1 LVEGAKREG
10 GLTVAETREQL
21 EQQAMVLLQKE
32 KTEEALD
39 VYLKI
44 LKLSKGDIRVR
55 QKLADL
61 YLALDK
67 KPEAIR
73 QLRDVAKGQIKD
85 GQHRVAVVV
94 LKKLHELNPT
104 DIETLGQLARSQKE
118 VGFGD
123 DAKVTYTLVI
133 DMLDTKPR
141 EALPYV
147 NDLIALSPGEIPPKV
162 KLAEVL
168 FSCGQT
174 DEAFGTWIK
183 LGREACRRGN
193 MLDQALFLE
202 RGLKIKDEDVECLEG
217 AAEAR
222 IALGAPKEALV
233 HIQKAYAINPNS
245 TRVLSMLAQCFE
257 VMEQQPKAK
266 KVLMQLATI
275 YEENNELVERLEVL
289 KRAAICD
296 PKDTAL
302 NSEVGAAVVI
312 AEMVQMRI
320 HEQDWSKAKEDDEGA
335 VVIRAAVL
343 ARYGFLDRAKTVL
356 EDCNGLR
363 QNTSV
368 RALLA
373 EVHAELG
380 EVDSAIA
387 EMKAIEMAEA
397 QADIQTRVLVLQE
410 KFNALKGDAD
420 PEEDFEMEISMDEE
434 ESEEEAA
441 PEEAVSAAPDAAESE
456 GEAEGEAEGD
466 RLAAAGDKDAAI
478 AAYQKALENDP
489 SNESVLMK
497 LGELF
502 ASTGGAEPV
511 NLPMDALQEMEPAAG
526 FSGFESFGD
535 KAPAQAVTSSL
546 ELDPA
551 YLVIRGQIMLGKI
564 DAAQSAAEARDDLL
578 GACALAE
585 ILANQGDVKQARR
598 VLQEKM
604 DDVDEDAPG
613 FAEGLWG
620 LARTA
625 AMLGKARTTA
635 RLLREMEALAPGHRA
650 ADVSVLRAGMG
661 AKK

>member
-1 LVEGAKREG
+1 
-10 GLTVAETREQL
+10 
-21 EQQAMVLLQKE
+21 MVLLQKE

-61 YLALDK
+61 YLALDR

-73 QLRDVAKGQIKD
+73 QLRDVATGQIKD
-85 GQHRVAVVV
+85 GQHRVAVVI

-104 DIETLGQLARSQKE
+104 DIETLGQLGRSQKE
-118 VGFGD
+118 VGFNE
-123 DAKVTYTLVI
+123 DAKETYTAVI
-133 DMLDTKPR
+133 DMLDTNPKV
-141 EALPYV
+141 ALPYV
-147 NDLIALSPGEIPPKV
+147 KDLIALSPGEIPPKV

-174 DEAFGTWIK
+174 DEAFETWIK

-233 HIQKAYAINPNS
+233 HIQKAYAVNPNS

-275 YEENNELVERLEVL
+275 FEEKNELVERLEVL

-296 PKDTAL
+296 PKDMAL
-302 NSEVGAAVVI
+302 NSEVGEAVLI
-312 AEMVQMRI
+312 AEMVQLRI
-320 HEQDWSKAKEDDEGA
+320 HEQDWSKPKEDDEGA
-335 VVIRAAVL
+335 VVIRAAIL
-343 ARYGFLDRAKTVL
+343 SRYGFSDRAKTVL

-363 QNTSV
+363 ESTSV

-373 EVHAELG
+373 EVLAQLG

-387 EMKAIEMAEA
+387 EMKAIALAEA
-397 QADIQTRVLVLQE
+397 QDDIQTRVLVLQE
-410 KFNALKGDAD
+410 NFNALKGDGV
-420 PEEDFEMEISMDEE
+420 PEEEVEMEISMDEE
-434 ESEEEAA
+434 EQAQEAA
-441 PEEAVSAAPDAAESE
+441 AGEAVSAAPDA
-456 GEAEGEAEGD
+456 AEGEAEGD

-489 SNESVLMK
+489 SNEAVLMK

-502 ASTGGAEPV
+502 ASAGGAEPV
-511 NLPMDALQEMEPAAG
+511 NLPMDAIQEMEPAAG
-526 FSGFESFGD
+526 YSGFESFGA
-535 KAPAQAVTSSL
+535 KEPAQAVTSSL

-551 YLVIRGQIMLGKI
+551 YLAIRGQIMMGET
-564 DAAQSAAEARDDLL
+564 DAAQSAADERDDLL
-578 GACALAE
+578 GACAMAE
-585 ILANQGDVKQARR
+585 ILANQGDAKKARR

-604 DDVDEDAPG
+604 DEVDEDVPG
-613 FAEGLWG
+613 FPEGLWG
-620 LARTA
+620 LARIA
-625 AMLGKARTTA
+625 AMLGKVRTTA

-650 ADVSVLRAGMG
+650 SDVSILCAGMD